1 MIDVKQFFGLTRM
14 VLNDPAWIWFRDPQ
28 NYSPVLAELGLDEG
42 TYLDVWDEIMRV
54 FPLHWARETHAKV
67 KQGYV
72 ATADLHPP
80 MYGWL
85 EHHPVATFL
94 AIRPYG

>member
-1 MIDVKQFFGLTRM
+1 MSDQLIDVKQFFGLTHM

-54 FPLHWARETHAKV
+54 FPLHWARDTREGKARICRDGGFTPT
-67 KQGYV
+67 YV
-72 ATADLHPP
+72 R
-80 MYGWL
+80 
-85 EHHPVATFL
+85 L
-94 AIRPYG
+94 A